1 MYGRCEGM
9 KNIHG
14 IELRGT
20 SREELLPGFSADFPY
35 IATCAELDKYTE
47 PFVPWHWHRTVELF
61 YMESGALEYTT
72 PNGKWT
78 FPAGTGGMVNSNVL
92 HSSAFPNSC
101 EGNIQLLHLF
111 DPSLLS
117 GEQGSRMG
125 IKYILPLTTAPGV
138 EVIPLSP
145 EDPAQKAILNEILR
159 AFELSEDE
167 WGYEFQLRE
176 ALAHIW
182 LGLYELARP
191 AIERGGQRGDADVQI
206 KLLMGYIQEH
216 LSEPVSVD
224 QLAQTA
230 HISRRACFR
239 LFQDT
244 LHMPPAAYI
253 QSCRLQKA
261 CQLLTK
267 TDDAI
272 THIAY
277 SCGFGSSSY
286 FGKIFHEQYGCS
298 PRTYRSRMARL

>member
-1 MYGRCEGM
+1 MQ
-9 KNIHG
+9 NIRG
-14 IELRGT
+14 IELNDA

-35 IATCAELDKYTE
+35 IATRAELDKYSE

-61 YMESGALEYTT
+61 YMESGTLEYTT
-72 PNGKWT
+72 PNGKWV

-92 HSSAFPNSC
+92 HSSAFPNSR
-101 EGNIQLLHLF
+101 EGSTQLLHLF
-111 DPSLLS
+111 DPSLLA
-117 GEQGSRMG
+117 GEHGSRMG
-125 IKYILPLTTAPGV
+125 AKYIFPLTTAPGV
-138 EVIPLSP
+138 EIIPLSP
-145 EDPAQKAILNEILR
+145 EDPAQKAILNRILG
-159 AFELSEDE
+159 AFELSEEE
-167 WGYEFQLRE
+167 WGYEFRLRE
-176 ALAHIW
+176 ALTHIW

-191 AIERGGQRGDADVQI
+191 AIERGGQRDAGDVQI

-216 LSEPVSVD
+216 LSEPISVD
-224 QLAQTA
+224 QLAQIA

-267 TDDAI
+267 TNDPV
-272 THIAY
+272 TQIAF

-286 FGKIFHEQYGCS
+286 FGKTFHEKYGCS
-298 PRTYRSRMARL
+298 PLAYRNRMARL

>member
-1 MYGRCEGM
+1 M
-9 KNIHG
+9 KNIRG
-14 IELRGT
+14 IELNDA
-20 SREELLPGFSADFPY
+20 SREELLLDFAADFPY

-61 YMESGALEYTT
+61 YMESGTLEYTT
-72 PNGKWT
+72 PHGKWA
-78 FPAGTGGMVNSNVL
+78 FSAGSGGMVNSNVL
-92 HSSAFPNSC
+92 HSSAFCLS
-101 EGNIQLLHLF
+101 GGRNIQLLHLF

-117 GEQGSRMG
+117 GERGSRIG
-125 IKYILPLTTAPGV
+125 SKYILPLTTAPGV
-138 EVIPLSP
+138 ELILLYP
-145 EDPAQKAILNEILR
+145 EDPRQALLLEKIQS
-159 AFELSEDE
+159 AFTLQETE
-167 WGYEFQLRE
+167 WGYEFRLRE
-176 ALAHIW
+176 A
-182 LGLYELARP
+182 
-191 AIERGGQRGDADVQI
+191 DVRV

-216 LSEPVSVD
+216 LSEPISVD

-261 CQLLTK
+261 CQMLAK
-267 TDDAI
+267 TDEAI

-286 FGKIFHEQYGCS
+286 FDKVFHEKYGCS
-298 PRTYRSRMARL
+298 PLVYRNRMAQL